1 MSDVVVTVP
10 RRLWSEWLDEGSLPG
25 EPDTGDTF
33 HFWLAGPLPDIQIG
47 SRVYIVAHGRLRGY
61 APLVAI
67 ERRCRLR
74 PSVGCLVR
82 RGGAVAVTVLQDGRP
97 AEIRGFRGWK
107 YRWWD
112 YLDEVPYPNWKNDAI
127 GPSATQQYAMFSEAI
142 DA

>member
-82 RGGAVAVTVLQDGRP
+82 RGGAVAITIGRP
-97 AEIRGFRGWK
+97 IRGFRGFR
-107 YRWWD
+107 YRWW
-112 YLDEVPYPNWKNDAI
+112 EREEEIAFPNWAQVESQ
-127 GPSATQQYAMFSEAI
+127 PSLPDMRMW
-142 DA
+142 